1 VLYSPADWLP
11 FLAELADEADR
22 ISLQFFRKTGLR
34 VGTKPDQSPV
44 SEADAAIEAMVRK
57 LTMATHPALGLLG
70 EEEGE
75 TAGQSAT
82 RLIVD
87 PIDGTRNYVRGIPV
101 YATLLAVEQES
112 EVIAGMVSAPALH
125 ARWHAARGAGAW
137 RGNRRLMVSGV
148 NNWDQAQLFFGG
160 FGGSE
165 GERLPPGLLALGR
178 RCQRTRGF
186 GDFWQH
192 ALLAEGA
199 GEVAVDP
206 DVRPWDIAA
215 VQVLVEEAGGRATT
229 LAGARSVYGGSL
241 VTSNGLLHDGALA
254 LLERSGQA

>member
-11 FLAELADEADR
+11 FLSELADEADR
-22 ISLQFFRKTGLR
+22 ISLRLFRQSGLR
-34 VGTKPDQSPV
+34 VETKPDRSPV
-44 SEADAAIEAMVRK
+44 SEADAAIEDVVRR
-57 LTMATHPALGLLG
+57 LTAATHPALGLLG
-70 EEEGE
+70 EEQGE
-75 TAGQSAT
+75 TAGQSPT

-101 YATLLAVEQES
+101 YATLLAVEQDG
-112 EVIAGMVSAPALH
+112 EVIAGVVSAPALH

-137 RGNRRLMVSGV
+137 RGNRRLTVSAV
-148 NNWDQAQLFFGG
+148 NGWDHAQLFFGG

-165 GERLPPGLLALGR
+165 QGALPPGLLALGR
-178 RCQRTRGF
+178 RCERTRGF

-206 DVRPWDIAA
+206 DVKAWDIAA

-229 LAGARSVYGGSL
+229 LTGERSIYGGSL
-241 VTSNGLLHDGALA
+241 VTSNGLLHDEALV
-254 LLERSGQA
+254 LLEGSGSA